1 MFHMQSAT
9 RVSGDSWLS
18 QLLGGRVPLEM
29 FPTQLHASPQGRGP
43 RTSPEGTN
51 CVGGLSSSS
60 SLRASLEMKLRGSNK
75 ASEVSQ
81 QLGVRKQS
89 TDCRQ
94 KRARHRGRIPPELGL
109 RVILGSLGGSLLRW
123 ENQNRA
129 PQNSEEA
136 WAELPALPLT
146 AV

>member
-29 FPTQLHASPQGRGP
+29 FPIQLHASPHRRGP
-43 RTSPEGTN
+43 GTAPEGTN
-51 CVGGLSSSS
+51 CIGRLSSSS

-81 QLGVRKQS
+81 LLGVKKAIS
-89 TDCRQ
+89 
-94 KRARHRGRIPPELGL
+94 
-109 RVILGSLGGSLLRW
+109 
-123 ENQNRA
+123 
-129 PQNSEEA
+129 
-136 WAELPALPLT
+136 
-146 AV
+146 